1 MITIT
6 DEVLVRADLLV
17 VFDCIWDAT
26 CWPRLTTHVKRIEML
41 ESEKCQQRFLMTI
54 ESNGKEHTVESFRE
68 AEPGRCIRYRQIR
81 PPIFLK
87 EHTGEWQFVP
97 VADGV
102 RVDLTHCAI
111 IDYEKALP
119 AFAASSPAEAEE
131 VVSNALKV
139 NGSKTLLAIKRHLEQ
154 GPTEGFPVASTTQG

>member
-6 DEVLVRADLLV
+6 DEVLVKADLQH

-41 ESEKCQQRFLMTI
+41 EDGDCRQRFLMTV
-54 ESNGKEHTVESFRE
+54 ESGGKDHTVESVRE
-68 AEPGRCIRYRQIR
+68 AEQGRWIRYRQIR

-87 EHTGEWQFVP
+87 EHTGEWRFVS
-97 VADGV
+97 VAQGV
-102 RVDLTHCAI
+102 RVDLTHRAE

-119 AFAASSPAEAEE
+119 VLAASSPEEADQ

-139 NGSKTLLAIKRHLEQ
+139 NGSKTLLAVKSFLEQ
-154 GPTEGFPVASTTQG
+154 ASR